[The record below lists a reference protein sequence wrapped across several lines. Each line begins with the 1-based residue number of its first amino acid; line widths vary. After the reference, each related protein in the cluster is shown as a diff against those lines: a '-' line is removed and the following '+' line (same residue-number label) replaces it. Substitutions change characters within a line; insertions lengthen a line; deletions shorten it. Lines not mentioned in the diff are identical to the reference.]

1 MSLPKINYPLFDVV
15 IPSTGQKIKMRPFL
29 VKEEKILLMAQ
40 TTGNSQDIVLSIT
53 QVVNNCI
60 IDNVDVNTLTTF
72 DLEYLFIKLRA
83 KSVNNKIDVFYK
95 DDEDGQQYKLE
106 VDLDLIEISKNP
118 DHNNN
123 VQINENLGLILCYP
137 RTDMMN
143 KLAEAKSEVDL
154 YFEVVKYSIE
164 KIYDADNIYN
174 VRDYTEEELDEFLAT
189 LDVSSFKEVQKFLE
203 TMPKLKYETTYT
215 NSLGNE
221 KKVVLQNLNDFFMLG

>member
-1 MSLPKINYPLFDVV
+1 MSLPKINYPLFDIV
-15 IPSTGQKIKMRPFL
+15 IPSTNEKIKMRPFL

-40 TTGNSQDIVLSIT
+40 TTGNSQDVVTSIT

-60 IDNVDVNTLTTF
+60 MGDTDINTLTTF

-83 KSVNNKIDVFYK
+83 RSVNNKIDVFYK

-106 VDLDLIEISKNP
+106 VDLDQIEVARNP
-118 DHNNN
+118 EHNNN
-123 VQINENLGLILCYP
+123 VKINDSLGLILCYP
-137 RTDMMN
+137 KTDMIN
-143 KLAEAKSEVDL
+143 KLTEAKSEVDL
-154 YFEVVKYSIE
+154 YFEVVKYTIE
-164 KIYDADNIYN
+164 KIYDADNVYN
-174 VRDYTEEELDEFLAT
+174 VKDYTEEELDEFLAT

-203 TMPKLKYETTYT
+203 TMPKLKYETSYT